1 MIRKLMA
8 LAGLVVALEACA
20 GPPPPTY
27 SADAFKGIFNQNSA
41 SVPANAP
48 ATMTPPVGIIF
59 SENVETYLG
68 YIKNAG
74 EYWDS
79 VVPTSLK
86 NHVVYADAD
95 PTYFAGQVLAMLKAR
110 FPSATVIH
118 DFNAAVSS
126 SKKSVVLIDLHTKT
140 MKPYGDRTTQDRRRR
155 LFLQRAHGSGV
166 APERPW
172 RIQGAVRVG
181 RCGCPEIDRR
191 GAAGARRQDR
201 RAGAL
206 TGGRFAQQDFDR
218 SINAM
223 PSSGRLRRRSGPA
236 FRRSSLPGSA
246 ARCP

>member
-86 NHVVYADAD
+86 NQIKTQLADYVKSTPGTELVTIAVKAWRSYKFTIQGEISRPGVYSSEGFVTVADAIAMAGGL
-95 PTYFAGQVLAMLKAR
+95 TRFAGKSGIKIFRTDPATKKVRQIPVDYGQITSGKRLDMNIWVLAGD
-110 FPSATVIH
+110 VI
-118 DFNAAVSS
+118 
-126 SKKSVVLIDLHTKT
+126 
-140 MKPYGDRTTQDRRRR
+140 
-155 LFLQRAHGSGV
+155 
-166 APERPW
+166 
-172 RIQGAVRVG
+172 
-181 RCGCPEIDRR
+181 
-191 GAAGARRQDR
+191 
-201 RAGAL
+201 
-206 TGGRFAQQDFDR
+206 
-218 SINAM
+218 SI
-223 PSSGRLRRRSGPA
+223 P
-236 FRRSSLPGSA
+236 
-246 ARCP
+246 

>member
-8 LAGLVVALEACA
+8 LAGLVVALEACS

-86 NHVVYADAD
+86 NNVVYADAD
-95 PTYFAGQVLAMLKAR
+95 PTYFAGRVLAMLKTR

-126 SKKSVVLIDLHTKT
+126 GKKSVVLIDLHTKT
-140 MKPYGDRTTQDRRRR
+140 MEPYGDRTTK
-155 LFLQRAHGSGV
+155 
-166 APERPW
+166 
-172 RIQGAVRVG
+172 
-181 RCGCPEIDRR
+181 IDVD
-191 GAAGARRQDR
+191 AYFFNARMDPV
-201 RAGAL
+201 
-206 TGGRFAQQDFDR
+206 
-218 SINAM
+218 S
-223 PSSGRLRRRSGPA
+223 
-236 FRRSSLPGSA
+236 
-246 ARCP
+246 

>member
-8 LAGLVVALEACA
+8 LAGLAVALGACT

-68 YIKNAG
+68 FIKTTG
-74 EYWDS
+74 DYWSS
-79 VVPTSLK
+79 VVPEALK

-118 DFNAAVSS
+118 DFNEAVSTG
-126 SKKSVVLIDLHTKT
+126 KKSVVLVDIHAKA
-140 MKPYGDRTTQDRRRR
+140 MEPYGDRTTKIDIDAYFFNAQMNPVSR
-155 LFLQRAHGSGV
+155 LSGHGEHHVPYASADAGV
-166 APERPW
+166 
-172 RIQGAVRVG
+172 QKS
-181 RCGCPEIDRR
+181 ID
-191 GAAGARRQDR
+191 AALRELDGKI
-201 RAGAL
+201 GAL
-206 TGGRFAQQDFDR
+206 VH
-218 SINAM
+218 
-223 PSSGRLRRRSGPA
+223 
-236 FRRSSLPGSA
+236 
-246 ARCP
+246 

>member
-86 NHVVYADAD
+86 NTCGLCRCRSDLLR
-95 PTYFAGQVLAMLKAR
+95 G
-110 FPSATVIH
+110 PSA
-118 DFNAAVSS
+118 
-126 SKKSVVLIDLHTKT
+126 
-140 MKPYGDRTTQDRRRR
+140 GDAEGP
-155 LFLQRAHGSGV
+155 LPLGHGH
-166 APERPW
+166 P
-172 RIQGAVRVG
+172 
-181 RCGCPEIDRR
+181 
-191 GAAGARRQDR
+191 
-201 RAGAL
+201 
-206 TGGRFAQQDFDR
+206 
-218 SINAM
+218 
-223 PSSGRLRRRSGPA
+223 
-236 FRRSSLPGSA
+236 
-246 ARCP
+246 